1 MTNDRQYAELVS
13 VACHDILTPL
23 ATVYGFARTLE
34 RVELEPPADRY
45 VEMIGAASKQIDD
58 LVDQLRLATRI
69 QLGVYKPVL
78 VETDSLELAQ
88 AAAELLEEGRVE
100 ISGEGSAVLV
110 DPEPTARA
118 LAQLTR
124 ATARFGGHDTVTMQV
139 AGPVLTVA
147 PLSRPAEAVV
157 LGEEF
162 RELAAPAG
170 ALMLE
175 RASTDPRGARRALR
189 SGCRSMPRPAP
200 VPARTLL
207 SLPRNDHRASVVTPS
222 APSGS

>member
-78 VETDSLELAQ
+78 VEQDSLELAQ

-110 DPEPTARA
+110 DPDPTARA
-118 LAQLTR
+118 LAQLAR
-124 ATARFGGHDTVTMQV
+124 ATARFGGHETVTMQV

-162 RELAAPAG
+162 RELAAPA
-170 ALMLE
+170 AAMLV
-175 RASTDPRGARRALR
+175 RALEGTLEARDETLVIVLAVSR
-189 SGCRSMPRPAP
+189 S
-200 VPARTLL
+200 
-207 SLPRNDHRASVVTPS
+207 D
-222 APSGS
+222 